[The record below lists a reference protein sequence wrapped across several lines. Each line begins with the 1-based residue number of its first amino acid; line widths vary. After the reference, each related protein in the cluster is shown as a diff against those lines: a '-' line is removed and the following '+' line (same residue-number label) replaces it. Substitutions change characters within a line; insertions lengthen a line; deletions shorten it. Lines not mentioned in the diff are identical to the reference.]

1 MKGRSGGPLFCLLDP
16 HHNIGT
22 ALAVNLLR
30 KIAIILIAFVV
41 GGCPVSAVLS
51 LLRSR
56 LLRPVFIALGIALLV
71 QVLVAVALTRSTVTA
86 LEADLAARLGV
97 DSQHLSAELEQASRD
112 VTSNLDGLS
121 QNTRQRLSAGLST
134 RLKGEQGQLRATLEK
149 DLKDSATDMA
159 ELLAAVAP
167 RAMWDGDTPT
177 LSEFARRA
185 QRNPNVLFVVY
196 DDAQGE
202 HLTRYLNRDNETI
215 KALLTKGEGERAMDR
230 VLNAAQKDPS
240 VYCVEASISPNGV
253 EIGKVRMGVSTSA
266 VETDLAALDKRF
278 TALIANGEQL
288 VSESLGSAAA
298 DSSGAL
304 RSRLQTAQA
313 AASAMTTNTRAA
325 VQDAAAT
332 LRWRIGVGLAL
343 VGLGVLLALALV
355 LGRRVVLRL
364 QLLNRALDDLAAG
377 EGDLTKRV
385 QLNSNDEI
393 GDMASAVNRFVDK
406 LQPIVRE
413 AGDVAQ
419 QTGIEI
425 GAMSKRNAG
434 ADAAAALQRDEV
446 AASLQALAR
455 MADEAQAESQA
466 MQAALQ
472 QVVDIRQATDENT
485 RTSNQVG
492 NLIEALA
499 GQVETGAQV
508 IQRLAQQSEQIEV
521 VLEVI
526 HGIAEQTNLLALN
539 AAIEAARAGETGRG
553 FAVVADEVRALAS
566 KTQSSTGD
574 IQEHISKL
582 QSGAKEAVATI
593 GLAGRQA
600 EEGLAVLRDSA
611 RLQKSVQASVEQVHA
626 AIGLATKA
634 AEHQARGAQAVRG
647 RVEVIHAQAEEAA
660 QAVVA
665 TTASGKTLDKLAA
678 QLKASLGQFRA

>member
-1 MKGRSGGPLFCLLDP
+1 M
-16 HHNIGT
+16 
-22 ALAVNLLR
+22 
-30 KIAIILIAFVV
+30 AFVV
-41 GGCPVSAVLS
+41 GESPVSAVLS

-97 DSQHLSAELEQASRD
+97 DSQHLSGELEQASRD
-112 VTSNLDGLS
+112 VTSSLDSLS
-121 QNTRQRLSAGLST
+121 QNTRQRLSAGLSA
-134 RLKGEQGQLRATLEK
+134 RLKDEQKQLRATLEK

-202 HLTRYLNRDNETI
+202 HLTRYLNRDNESI
-215 KALLTKGEGERAMDR
+215 KSLLAKGEGERAMDK

-240 VYCVEASISPNGV
+240 VYYVEASISPNGV
-253 EIGKVRMGVSTSA
+253 EIGKVRMGVSTA
-266 VETDLAALDKRF
+266 TVEENLMALDKRF
-278 TALIANGEQL
+278 TALIGSGGQL
-288 VSESLGSAAA
+288 VSESLGGAAA
-298 DSSGAL
+298 ESSSAL
-304 RSRLQTAQA
+304 RSRLTTAQT
-313 AASAMTTNTRAA
+313 AASAMATNTSTT

-343 VGLGVLLALALV
+343 VGLAVLLALAVV

-385 QLNSNDEI
+385 KLNSNDEI
-393 GDMASAVNRFVDK
+393 GDMAAAVNRFVDK

-419 QTGIEI
+419 QTGVEI

-434 ADAAAALQRDEV
+434 ADAAAELQRDEV
-446 AASLQALAR
+446 AASLQALAQ
-455 MADEAQAESQA
+455 MADEAQAESHA

-492 NLIEALA
+492 GLIEALA
-499 GQVETGAQV
+499 GQVEAGSQV
-508 IQRLAQQSEQIEV
+508 IERLAQQSQQIEV

-574 IQEHISKL
+574 IQEHIAKL

-600 EEGLAVLRDSA
+600 KEGLAVLRDSA
-611 RLQKSVQASVEQVHA
+611 RLQQTVQVSVEQVHA
-626 AIGLATKA
+626 AIGLATRA
-634 AEHQARGAQAVRG
+634 AEHQAKGAQAVRG
-647 RVEVIHAQAEEAA
+647 RVENIHAQAEKAA
-660 QAVVA
+660 QAVVE